1 MDSREERKTGLY
13 WCPAGDW
20 PAIVSILQRR
30 EAAIR
35 RTLAKGG
42 AVKIPLPALDIERA
56 DDEVVVFACTAYDR
70 QTLASLIRG
79 HEIILAGRARE
90 REKRRRVRGPRE
102 AYFPKLPVPR
112 ISRLDAPLA

>member
-13 WCPAGDW
+13 WCPASDW
-20 PAIVSILQRR
+20 PAVVAILQRR

-35 RTLAKGG
+35 RTQSKGG
-42 AVKIPLPALDIERA
+42 SVKIPLPALDIERA
-56 DDEVVVFACTAYDR
+56 DEEVVVFACTSYDR
-70 QTLASLIRG
+70 ETLAALIRG

-90 REKRRRVRGPRE
+90 REKRRRVRRARE
-102 AYFPKLPVPR
+102 AYFPKLPPPR